1 MKSPTSTSSKPSE
14 IKSATIIG
22 SGIIGLTSAI
32 ALQEAGFQVKIFAK
46 EIFGHT
52 LSHKVGAVWFP
63 YSIEPKKKTDR
74 WAAVSY
80 ARYQEESA
88 YAEGVS
94 MIPFLNSYKDLSE
107 EEWVKQLPPG
117 TVREASFSELP
128 TGMEKGLI
136 ADVPLAEPPRYL
148 PYLFRKFLDNGGE
161 FELKVFKTLKDLASV
176 DEWVINC
183 TGLGAM
189 ELCGDQ
195 DLHPMRGQ
203 ILRTEKMNIP
213 SFADPIRKGA
223 LTYIINRSQDSIIGG
238 TDYEDDWNEEEDPN
252 DTQLILGRLKSFG
265 IQSSP
270 QVIETLVGLRPKRK
284 AVRFEFDEQFP
295 RIFHNYG
302 HGGAGFTVAW
312 GCALELA
319 EILHHKTSGE

>member
-1 MKSPTSTSSKPSE
+1 MKIGTKPV
-14 IKSATIIG
+14 TVIG

-32 ALQEAGFQVKIFAK
+32 ALQEAGFRVKLYAK
-46 EIFGHT
+46 EKFGHT

-63 YSIEPKKKTDR
+63 YTIEPKKKTDR

-80 ARYQEESA
+80 KRYKKESA

-107 EEWVKQLPPG
+107 EEWVKHLPPG
-117 TVREASFSELP
+117 TVREAALSELP
-128 TGMEKGLI
+128 NGMEKGLI

-148 PYLFRKFLDNGGE
+148 PYLFGKFLENGGE
-161 FELKVFKTLKDLASV
+161 FELKEFKTLKDLASL
-176 DEWVINC
+176 DNWMINC
-183 TGLGAM
+183 TGLGAR

-195 DLHPMRGQ
+195 GLHPMRGQ
-203 ILRTEKMNIP
+203 ILRAEKMNIP

-238 TDYEDDWNEEEDPN
+238 TDYEDDWNEEQDPK

-265 IQSSP
+265 IQSRP

-284 AVRFEFDEQFP
+284 AVRFEFDEEFP
-295 RIFHNYG
+295 QIFHNYG

-319 EILHHKTSGE
+319 EILNRKISGE